1 MSLRRTPRGGSVA
14 QSRRKN
20 KIARNLES
28 PKTGECRM
36 SPDSDLEYCAE
47 SIRRHDPDRWL
58 TALFAPEARRPG
70 LWALYAFN
78 LELARVAEGVS
89 EPLLG
94 DIRLQWWRDA
104 LADHAMVSPRA
115 HPVVRALRE
124 RVLPAGATPERLAAL
139 IEARAADLDPAPP
152 PTLAVLRAYADATSG
167 ELMRLALR
175 VLGVDADA
183 AAREAGIAYALVGL
197 LRALPH
203 HHARG
208 KVYLPQDV
216 LESVGL
222 AEAEVVNTRDRR
234 ALRRAVA
241 VVADAASVHLAQART
256 LARTAPRAAWPAL
269 LPARLARLYLRRLQR
284 AGFEPE
290 DPRLSVSRPRKQF
303 ALLDAAIRRRL

>member
-1 MSLRRTPRGGSVA
+1 
-14 QSRRKN
+14 
-20 KIARNLES
+20 
-28 PKTGECRM
+28 M

-47 SIRRHDPDRWL
+47 SVRRHDPDRWL
-58 TALFAPEARRPG
+58 TALFAPEVRRPG
-70 LWALYAFN
+70 LLALYAFN
-78 LELARVAEGVS
+78 LELARVAESVS

-94 DIRLQWWRDA
+94 GIRLQWWRDA
-104 LADHAMVSPRA
+104 LANLAVVSPRA
-115 HPVVRALRE
+115 HPVVQGLRE
-124 RVLPAGATPERLAAL
+124 RVLPAGVAPERLAAL

-152 PTLAVLRAYADATSG
+152 PTLAALRAYADATSG

-175 VLGVDADA
+175 ILGVAADA

-203 HHARG
+203 HHVRG

-222 AEAEVVNTRDRR
+222 VAEEVVNTRDRR
-234 ALRRAVA
+234 ELRRAVA
-241 VVADAASVHLAQART
+241 IVADAASVHLAQARS
-256 LARTAPRAAWPAL
+256 LARAVPRAAWPAL
-269 LPARLARLYLRRLQR
+269 LPARLARLYLWRLRR

-290 DPRLSVSRPRKQF
+290 DPRLGVSRPRKQL